1 MMEVTCGPLVSLYK
15 SLNAATK
22 AAKANHLYRVLELKH
37 RLDPGTHINPL
48 VDQIQSKGVDR

>member
-1 MMEVTCGPLVSLYK
+1 LVSLYK